1 LAFREIWVYL
11 GLVLLFGAAVGWA
24 IAMRVSRANFVA
36 QLRATTD
43 ELEHRNVSAASE
55 LRTVQAR
62 AQRELELAR
71 LSFKRQLASA
81 GDNPRVAMLDA
92 EERLRAA
99 YDELDRLRRAV
110 PPSRPANAKVEK
122 EKPDGFAATL
132 VMPE

>member
-1 LAFREIWVYL
+1 MASREIWVYL

-43 ELEHRNVSAASE
+43 ELEHRNASAASE

-81 GDNPRVAMLDA
+81 GDSPRAAMLDA

-110 PPSRPANAKVEK
+110 PPSRPASAKVEK
-122 EKPDGFAATL
+122 EKSDGFAATL

>member
-1 LAFREIWVYL
+1 MTSGEFWGYL
-11 GLVLLFGAAVGWA
+11 GLTLLMGAAIGWA
-24 IAMRVSRANFVA
+24 IAMRVSRSNFVA
-36 QLRATTD
+36 QLRATT
-43 ELEHRNVSAASE
+43 EQLEQRSSAAANE

-81 GDNPRVAMLDA
+81 GDQPRAAMLDA

-99 YDELDRLRRAV
+99 YDELDRLRRS
-110 PPSRPANAKVEK
+110 PPPRPAGGKAEREK
-122 EKPDGFAATL
+122 TDGFASTL

>member
-1 LAFREIWVYL
+1 MTSGEFWGYL
-11 GLVLLFGAAVGWA
+11 GLTLLIGTAIGWA
-24 IAMRVSRANFVA
+24 IAMRVSRTNFVA

-43 ELEHRNVSAASE
+43 QLEQRNSAAADE
-55 LRTVQAR
+55 LRTVQTR

-81 GDNPRVAMLDA
+81 GDRPRAAMLDA

-99 YDELDRLRRAV
+99 YDELDRLRRS
-110 PPSRPANAKVEK
+110 PPARSAGAKGEK
-122 EKPDGFAATL
+122 EKSDGFANTL

>member
-1 LAFREIWVYL
+1 MTGEFWGYL
-11 GLVLLFGAAVGWA
+11 GVTLLMGGAIGWA
-24 IAMRVSRANFVA
+24 IAMRVSRTNFVA
-36 QLRATTD
+36 QLRTTTD
-43 ELEHRNVSAASE
+43 QLEQRNSAAANE

-81 GDNPRVAMLDA
+81 GDRPRAAMLDA

-99 YDELDRLRRAV
+99 YDELDRLRR
-110 PPSRPANAKVEK
+110 SPAPRSASAKGEK
-122 EKPDGFAATL
+122 SDGFASTL

>member
-1 LAFREIWVYL
+1 MTSGEFWGYL
-11 GLVLLFGAAVGWA
+11 GLTLFIGGAIGWA
-24 IAMRVSRANFVA
+24 IAMRMSRANFVA
-36 QLRATTD
+36 QLRATSD
-43 ELEHRNVSAASE
+43 QLEQRNSAAANE

-81 GDNPRVAMLDA
+81 GDKPRAAMLDA

-99 YDELDRLRRAV
+99 YDELDRLRRS
-110 PPSRPANAKVEK
+110 PPPRGTSVKVEK
-122 EKPDGFAATL
+122 SDGFATTL